1 VSESDSAIRPV
12 GGRPSSPASADLT
25 VGPIAKTLMVFALPT
40 LGSNVLQSLNG
51 SVNAIWVGH
60 ILGENALAA
69 TSNSNLVM
77 FLMFAALFGFGMAA
91 TILIGQN
98 YGKRDLD
105 AVRRVMGT
113 AIGLFLLLSLAIA
126 VLGWIFTPQ
135 LLHVLATPAEAE
147 PLALAYLRVIF
158 IAMPASFL
166 TVLLMMGL
174 RGTGDALTPLKW
186 MAVSVVLDSGLN
198 PVLMLG
204 WGPFPRMG
212 IAGSATATAFA
223 GYVSLLGLLI
233 HVYVRDLPVRLRG
246 KELRYLVPDLAL
258 AKVLISKGF
267 PMALQMFLLS
277 GSALVMI
284 GLINREG
291 VVVTAAYGV
300 TQQLWTYV
308 QMPAMAVGAA
318 VSAMAAQNIGAGKW
332 DRVGQITR
340 WGVIFS
346 LSMTTALVVLLTI
359 VDRYAL
365 GLFLTQNSPAMPIAQ
380 HIQRIATSS
389 IILFGVTFVLFGTA
403 RANGAVWPPLVILA
417 CSLIPFRLGV
427 ALFLRPALGADAIW
441 WSFPVSSFVTMVLAI
456 IYYRKG
462 GWRKMHLV
470 TPPGHVEAE
479 HAVSAISEPAGR
491 LQPQG

>member
-1 VSESDSAIRPV
+1 MSDSDPQIPAKRT
-12 GGRPSSPASADLT
+12 SPDLT
-25 VGPIAKTLMVFALPT
+25 VGPIANTLLLFALPT
-40 LGSNVLQSLNG
+40 LGSNILQSLNG

-69 TSNSNLVM
+69 TSNANLVM

-91 TILIGQN
+91 TILVGQN
-98 YGKRDLD
+98 YGKGDVD
-105 AVRRVMGT
+105 AVRRIMGT
-113 AIGLFLLLSLAIA
+113 AIGLFLGLSVIIA
-126 VLGWIFTPQ
+126 VAGFAFTPQ
-135 LLHVLATPAEAE
+135 LLHALATPKEAE

-174 RGTGDALTPLKW
+174 RGTGDAMTPLKW

-204 WGPFPRMG
+204 MGPFPRMG

-223 GYVSLLGLLI
+223 GYISLIGLLI
-233 HVYVRDLPVRLRG
+233 HIYIRDLPVRLRG
-246 KELRYLVPDLAL
+246 REVRFLIPDMAL
-258 AKVLISKGF
+258 TRTLIVKGF
-267 PMALQMFLLS
+267 PMAMQMFLLS

-300 TQQLWTYV
+300 TQQLWTYI

-318 VSAMAAQNIGAGKW
+318 VSAMAAQNIGANKW

-346 LSMTTALVVLLTI
+346 LLLTTSLVALLAV
-359 VDRYAL
+359 VDRQAL
-365 GLFLTQNSPAMPIAQ
+365 GLFLTQDSPAMPIAR
-380 HIQRIATSS
+380 HIQLIATWSF
-389 IILFGVTFVLFGTA
+389 ILFGVTFVLFGTV
-403 RANGAVWPPLVILA
+403 RANGSVWPPLFILA
-417 CSLIPFRLGV
+417 ASLLPFRIGL
-427 ALFLRPALGADAIW
+427 ALLLRPMLGADAIW
-441 WSFPVSSFVTMVLAI
+441 LSFPISSLVTLLLAI

-462 GWRKMHLV
+462 NWRSMHLV
-470 TPPGHVEAE
+470 TPPGPVETE
-479 HAVSAISEPAGR
+479 HATSAGAEPAGR
-491 LQPQG
+491 LQPPG

>member
-1 VSESDSAIRPV
+1 MADPAKPTPSVR
-12 GGRPSSPASADLT
+12 GRADLT
-25 VGPIAKTLMVFALPT
+25 VGPIAKTLLLFALPT

-51 SVNAIWVGH
+51 SVNSIWVGN

-69 TSNSNLVM
+69 TSNANLVM

-98 YGKRDLD
+98 FGKRDLD
-105 AVRRVMGT
+105 GVRRVMGT
-113 AIGLFLLLSLAIA
+113 AIGLFLGLSIVIA

-135 LLHVLATPAEAE
+135 LLRVLATPPEAA

-158 IAMPASFL
+158 ISMPASFL

-174 RGTGDALTPLKW
+174 RGTGDALTPLIW

-204 WGPFPRMG
+204 LGPFPHMG

-223 GYVSLLGLLI
+223 GYISLFGLVI
-233 HVYVRDLPVRLRG
+233 HIYARDIAVRLRG
-246 KELRYLVPDLAL
+246 AELRYLIPDMAL
-258 AKVLISKGF
+258 ARILMVKGF
-267 PMALQMFLLS
+267 PMAMQMFLLS

-300 TQQLWTYV
+300 TQQLWTYI

-346 LSMTTALVVLLTI
+346 LALTTGLVVLLAI

-365 GLFLTQNSPAMPIAQ
+365 GLFLAQDSPAMPIAR
-380 HIQRIATSS
+380 HIQLIATWSF
-389 IILFGVTFVLFGTA
+389 ILFGVTFVLFGTV
-403 RANGAVWPPLVILA
+403 RANGSVWPPLIILA
-417 CSLIPFRLGV
+417 VSVIPFRLGV
-427 ALFLRPALGADAIW
+427 AGFLRPMLGADAIW
-441 WSFPVSSFVTMVLAI
+441 LSFPISSFVTLLLAI
-456 IYYRKG
+456 VYYRSG
-462 GWRKMHLV
+462 NWRTMHLDM
-470 TPPGHVEAE
+470 PPGPIEAE
-479 HAVSAISEPAGR
+479 QTSSGTAETAGR
-491 LQPQG
+491 LQPPG

>member
-1 VSESDSAIRPV
+1 MADVDPQRAARAKP
-12 GGRPSSPASADLT
+12 DLT
-25 VGPIAKTLMVFALPT
+25 IGPIAKTLMLFALPT
-40 LGSNVLQSLNG
+40 LGSNILQSLNG
-51 SVNAIWVGH
+51 SINAIWVGR

-69 TSNSNLVM
+69 TSNANLVM

-91 TILIGQN
+91 TILVGQN
-98 YGKRDLD
+98 YGRRDVD
-105 AVRRVMGT
+105 AVRRIMGT
-113 AIGLFLLLSLAIA
+113 AVGLFLILSILIA

-135 LLHVLATPAEAE
+135 LLHVLATPREAA

-198 PVLMLG
+198 PVFMLG
-204 WGPFPRMG
+204 LGPFPRMG

-223 GYVSLLGLLI
+223 GYISLLGLLVHI
-233 HVYVRDLPVRLRG
+233 YLRDLPVRLRG
-246 KELRYLVPDLAL
+246 KELRYLVPDMAL
-258 AKVLISKGF
+258 AKVLMVKGF
-267 PMALQMFLLS
+267 PMAMQMFVVS

-300 TQQLWTYV
+300 TQQLWTYI

-318 VSAMAAQNIGAGKW
+318 VSAMAAQNIGANKW

-346 LSMTTALVVLLTI
+346 LLLTTGLVTLLAI
-359 VDRYAL
+359 VDRQAL
-365 GLFLTQNSPAMPIAQ
+365 GLFLAQESPAMPIAR
-380 HIQRIATSS
+380 HIQLIATWSF
-389 IILFGVTFVLFGTA
+389 ILFGVTFVLFGTM
-403 RANGAVWPPLVILA
+403 RANGSVWPPLIILA
-417 CSLIPFRLGV
+417 LSLLPFRLGV
-427 ALFLRPALGADAIW
+427 AWALRPTLGADAIW
-441 WSFPVSSFVTMVLAI
+441 LSFPISSLVTMLLAI
-456 IYYRKG
+456 LYYRMG
-462 GWRKMHLV
+462 NWRTMHLV
-470 TPPGHVEAE
+470 TPPGHVETE
-479 HAVSAISEPAGR
+479 HAASATAEPAGR
-491 LQPQG
+491 LQPPG